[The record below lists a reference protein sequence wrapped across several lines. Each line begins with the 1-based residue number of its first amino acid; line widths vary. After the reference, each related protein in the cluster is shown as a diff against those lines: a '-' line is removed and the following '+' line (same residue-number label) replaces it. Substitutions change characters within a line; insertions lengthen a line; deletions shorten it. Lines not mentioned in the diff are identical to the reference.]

1 MGLAATH
8 LIIEERR
15 RPNNVSAAGQL
26 ANFAL
31 WINKEPELRA
41 NLTAFA
47 SYVAE
52 HAERM
57 PFFIWR
63 DSSVQHFNVR
73 RSAPALF
80 GCCFPLNINALWAPT
95 TWPRSH

>member
-8 LIIEERR
+8 SITEERQ
-15 RPNNVSAAGQL
+15 RPHNVSAARQL

-73 RSAPALF
+73 CLASALF
-80 GCCFPLNINALWAPT
+80 GCRFPSISAL
-95 TWPRSH
+95 